1 MNKGKVEMKTLWFII
16 LLVLLIFLII
26 LFYKLG
32 NDLVET
38 IVGVFT

>member
-1 MNKGKVEMKTLWFII
+1 MSKGKVEMKILWFII

-38 IVGVFT
+38 IVGFFT